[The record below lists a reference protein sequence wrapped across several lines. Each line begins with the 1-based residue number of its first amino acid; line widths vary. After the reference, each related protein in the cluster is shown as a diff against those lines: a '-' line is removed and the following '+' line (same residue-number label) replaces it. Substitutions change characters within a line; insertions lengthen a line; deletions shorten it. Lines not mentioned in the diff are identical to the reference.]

1 MYWLEMSVRSTRSC
15 SRSASHHPL
24 LVAGELEVDVELD
37 VGERVRL
44 EVREALVERRG
55 AVGRVLVVVGE
66 DQRRVV
72 LGRPAGGEDVE
83 LDHVDAGL
91 QRGVERL
98 ARVAGR
104 DQVGALVA
112 DAPQR

>member
-1 MYWLEMSVRSTRSC
+1 VVAERRDH
-15 SRSASHHPL
+15 AL

-37 VGERVRL
+37 VGERIGL
-44 EVREALVERRG
+44 QMLEALVEAGGVVG
-55 AVGRVLVVVGE
+55 AVLVVVRE

-72 LGRPAGGEDVE
+72 VRGQRGGEDVE

-91 QRGVERL
+91 EGGVERL

-112 DAPQR
+112 DPPQR

>member
-1 MYWLEMSVRSTRSC
+1 MLAQRLDD
-15 SRSASHHPL
+15 PL

-37 VGERVRL
+37 VGERVGRQ
-44 EVREALVERRG
+44 VRQALVERRRVLG
-55 AVGRVLVVVGE
+55 GVLVVVGE

-72 LGRPAGGEDVE
+72 VRRPAGGEDVE
-83 LDHVDAGL
+83 LDHVDARL

-112 DAPQR
+112 DPPQR